1 MRGALLFIAIFALSM
16 LIIPMIALNSQPLP
30 PAGAP
35 PITPVEHIPH
45 APQTANRAEDEPDQ
59 PAYVP
64 PLGPPHAPLDISAR
78 LQPGPGQE
86 TRPGEP
92 LALSNVLG
100 VNYFRIL
107 DERTGEIHLVS
118 VRDYVRGV
126 VAAEMPASFHPEAL
140 KAQAVA
146 AHTFA
151 LRQHM
156 IQQRLPDPALR
167 GADFSADPSGRM
179 GFVTEEVARLIFGY
193 REDEHWQIIT
203 DAVDEVLELV
213 LKYDGEP
220 IVAAFHAISAGATEY
235 ASNVWVGSA
244 PYLIPAPSPGD
255 LLAPGFESSGSF
267 GADLLQSLVW
277 GQHPYVGFDGDP
289 AGWLEVT
296 ERSSS
301 GYVTRVRVGDATL
314 RGIDLRRALS
324 LRSHH
329 FEVDFAQDEFN
340 FIVRGYGHGV
350 GLSQRGAEY
359 MAQQGVGFAEI
370 LANYYPGAVLYRL
383 EIAECLANTDYH

>member
-30 PAGAP
+30 PPGAP
-35 PITPVEHIPH
+35 PITPVEHIPP
-45 APQTANRAEDEPDQ
+45 APQAENQAEDEPDR
-59 PAYVP
+59 PAYAP
-64 PLGPPHAPLDISAR
+64 PLGPPSAPLDINPNAQSA
-78 LQPGPGQE
+78 LGQE
-86 TRPGEP
+86 ARPWERP
-92 LALSNVLG
+92 ALSDLPG
-100 VNYFRIL
+100 VSYFRIL

-118 VRDYVRGV
+118 ARDYVRGV

-156 IQQRLPDPALR
+156 IQRSFPDPALR

-220 IVAAFHAISAGATEY
+220 IVAAFHAISAGETEY

-255 LLAPGFESSGSF
+255 LLAPGFESSESF
-267 GADLLQSLVW
+267 GAGLLQELIHERYPGIS
-277 GQHPYVGFDGDP
+277 FEGDP

-301 GYVTRVRVGDATL
+301 GYVTRVRVGDTTL
-314 RGIDLRRALS
+314 RGIDLRRALG

-329 FEVDFAQDEFN
+329 FEVAFASGEFT
-340 FIVRGYGHGV
+340 FTVLGYGHGV

-359 MAQQGVGFAEI
+359 MAQQGAGFAEI
-370 LANYYPGAVLYRL
+370 LANYYPGTTLYRL
-383 EIAECLANTDYH
+383 EIAERLAGADYH